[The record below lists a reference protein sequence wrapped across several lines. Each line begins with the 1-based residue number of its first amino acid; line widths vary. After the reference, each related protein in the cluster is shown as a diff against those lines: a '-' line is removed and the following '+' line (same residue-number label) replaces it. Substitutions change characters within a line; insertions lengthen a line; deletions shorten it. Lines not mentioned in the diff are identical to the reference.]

1 MKLCV
6 SAVIFQLFKIITL
19 ENCVLTI
26 LELNWN
32 QRLGHKK
39 TKLNICHHMLMSST
53 QLQNW
58 SFHVVER
65 TRTSTKCEKNEI
77 CTCKAC
83 KNTIFHCE
91 ICKFVGFLLPSSSWL
106 LKLPNIRGGGG
117 ELRTLKPLRG
127 LQQGLPYGL
136 FHRLPY
142 LDRPITFREKNSY
155 LSIQHTC
162 VHDYLQGPSCYRH
175 FQALNVLFTE
185 CAAAAPDDQQ
195 S

>member
-1 MKLCV
+1 MSSCILDNPL
-6 SAVIFQLFKIITL
+6 IFQSFKIITL

-32 QRLGHKK
+32 RRLGHKK
-39 TKLNICHHMLMSST
+39 TKLNICHRMLTSFT

-83 KNTIFHCE
+83 KNTIFHCQ
-91 ICKFVGFLLPSSSWL
+91 ICKFVGFFCRRRRGCLSSL
-106 LKLPNIRGGGG
+106 IIGNRELKKQR
-117 ELRTLKPLRG
+117 RRR
-127 LQQGLPYGL
+127 QQ
-136 FHRLPY
+136 
-142 LDRPITFREKNSY
+142 
-155 LSIQHTC
+155 Q
-162 VHDYLQGPSCYRH
+162 RH
-175 FQALNVLFTE
+175 KTMISLVKR
-185 CAAAAPDDQQ
+185 